1 MKPFYFSSWLV
12 FDLHLVAFLALQRL
26 PSWQYREYRP
36 RFLPFLVDE
45 GFLKQITW
53 ARLEWCSRTFVYI
66 QVHSAIMYDTKVL
79 EVYQRNYYYGNIIN
93 KVKIKNLIL
102 KLTLDDPRMTLTWS
116 KRRRVIQTWPKWWLW
131 IRGNTCTVVHVAINV
146 AKTFEIG
153 KNLKVN
159 FDFKSFR
166 RYKTFSKIKSGLGD
180 NLCPRLTKIQLSDR
194 L

>member
-102 KLTLDDPRMTLTWS
+102 KLTLNDPKMTLTWS
-116 KRRRVIQTWPKWWLW
+116 KRRLNLVWSKHDPNDGCEYAEIHVQWYMWPETFPK
-131 IRGNTCTVVHVAINV
+131 H
-146 AKTFEIG
+146 FEIG
-153 KNLKVN
+153 KKLE
-159 FDFKSFR
+159 
-166 RYKTFSKIKSGLGD
+166 SKL
-180 NLCPRLTKIQLSDR
+180 RF
-194 L
+194 